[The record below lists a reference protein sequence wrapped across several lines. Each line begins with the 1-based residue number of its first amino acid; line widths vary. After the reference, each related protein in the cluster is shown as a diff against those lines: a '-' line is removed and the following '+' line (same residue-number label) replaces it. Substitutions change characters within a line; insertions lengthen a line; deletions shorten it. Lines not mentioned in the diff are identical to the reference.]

1 MSEKSKENK
10 NIFAEFED
18 QVLDF
23 WNTNDIF
30 KKSVNKEAPNGDYV
44 FYDGPPFATG
54 TPHYGHIVGS
64 VMKDVV
70 PRFWTMQ
77 GYRVE
82 RRWGWDCHGLPI
94 ENIVEKEMGTESKK
108 DIVDTGIEEFN
119 MSCQTKVLKYA
130 DEWRRVID
138 KLGRWAEMDSSYK
151 TMDLDYMES
160 VWWVFKTLWDKDLIY
175 KGYRSMH
182 VCPRCETTLSQ
193 SEVTE
198 GYKDIKDFSVTAKFK
213 LKDQD
218 KTHILAWTTTPWTL
232 IGNVALAVGEDIEYV
247 KVEHEGEYYILAK
260 ERLEEVFKEKDYKIE
275 ELLYAKDLV
284 GLNYEP
290 VFYYYQ
296 NADIENLE
304 NAWHVHSAD
313 FVNTEEGTG
322 IVHIAPAFGDDDLN
336 LGKKKNL
343 PFIQH
348 IDIGGRFKEEVHD
361 FQDMTVKPKADHMAT
376 DIEIIKYLAHYDKLF
391 AKAKY
396 EHSYPHCWRCD
407 TPLINYATS
416 SYFVSVE
423 KIKED
428 ILKRAQEVNW
438 FPEHIKR
445 GRFGKWLE
453 GARDW
458 SISRQRFWAAVL
470 PVWKCDDCEKTKVF
484 GSIKELEEASGEKV
498 NDLHKHT
505 LDKIEMKCEC
515 GAKMKRIED
524 VFDCWFESGSM
535 PYAQKHYPFEDKE
548 KFESN
553 FPAEFIAEGADQ
565 TRAWFYYL
573 HVLATA
579 IMDKPAYKN
588 VIVNGIVLAEDGKK
602 MAKRLQNYPD
612 PIEVINKYS
621 ADALRYYLLGSPVM
635 QAETINFS
643 ENDVLQ
649 AFRKTSMLIWNVYK
663 FYDMYSEEE
672 EGTVDGSDNVLDK
685 WILARLSQT
694 NEEIETN
701 MKKYNLIRASK
712 PIGAFIDDL
721 STWYLRR
728 SRDRLKGEDRQDKLK
743 ALSTLKTVF
752 EKFSLMM
759 APFMPF
765 MAENLWQ
772 KINDYNFKD
781 ENKSVHLEPWP
792 KSEDIDK
799 DIISKMEV
807 VKDVVE
813 KGLAE
818 RDENK
823 LKVRQP
829 LQKATV
835 LFKEDLALEDDYFAL
850 IKDELN
856 IKELSFEI
864 DKEKENI
871 EVVLDTN
878 LSKDLIEEGMKR
890 ELIRVINNLRKNSG
904 LTIEDRVNVYYLDA
918 DSEFEAVFNRY
929 KEDIKREVLA
939 DEINK
944 SDSDIETEI
953 NKKININNKPI
964 TIGLEKIK

>member
-1 MSEKSKENK
+1 
-10 NIFAEFED
+10 
-18 QVLDF
+18 
-23 WNTNDIF
+23 
-30 KKSVNKEAPNGDYV
+30 
-44 FYDGPPFATG
+44 
-54 TPHYGHIVGS
+54 
-64 VMKDVV
+64 
-70 PRFWTMQ
+70 
-77 GYRVE
+77 
-82 RRWGWDCHGLPI
+82 
-94 ENIVEKEMGTESKK
+94 
-108 DIVDTGIEEFN
+108 
-119 MSCQTKVLKYA
+119 
-130 DEWRRVID
+130 
-138 KLGRWAEMDSSYK
+138 
-151 TMDLDYMES
+151 
-160 VWWVFKTLWDKDLIY
+160 
-175 KGYRSMH
+175 
-182 VCPRCETTLSQ
+182 
-193 SEVTE
+193 
-198 GYKDIKDFSVTAKFK
+198 
-213 LKDQD
+213 
-218 KTHILAWTTTPWTL
+218 
-232 IGNVALAVGEDIEYV
+232 
-247 KVEHEGEYYILAK
+247 
-260 ERLEEVFKEKDYKIE
+260 
-275 ELLYAKDLV
+275 
-284 GLNYEP
+284 
-290 VFYYYQ
+290 
-296 NADIENLE
+296 
-304 NAWHVHSAD
+304 
-313 FVNTEEGTG
+313 
-322 IVHIAPAFGDDDLN
+322 
-336 LGKKKNL
+336 
-343 PFIQH
+343 
-348 IDIGGRFKEEVHD
+348 
-361 FQDMTVKPKADHMAT
+361 
-376 DIEIIKYLAHYDKLF
+376 
-391 AKAKY
+391 
-396 EHSYPHCWRCD
+396 
-407 TPLINYATS
+407 
-416 SYFVSVE
+416 
-423 KIKED
+423 
-428 ILKRAQEVNW
+428 
-438 FPEHIKR
+438 
-445 GRFGKWLE
+445 
-453 GARDW
+453 
-458 SISRQRFWAAVL
+458 
-470 PVWKCDDCEKTKVF
+470 
-484 GSIKELEEASGEKV
+484 
-498 NDLHKHT
+498 
-505 LDKIEMKCEC
+505 
-515 GAKMKRIED
+515 
-524 VFDCWFESGSM
+524 
-535 PYAQKHYPFEDKE
+535 
-548 KFESN
+548 
-553 FPAEFIAEGADQ
+553 
-565 TRAWFYYL
+565 
-573 HVLATA
+573 
-579 IMDKPAYKN
+579 
-588 VIVNGIVLAEDGKK
+588 
-602 MAKRLQNYPD
+602 
-612 PIEVINKYS
+612 
-621 ADALRYYLLGSPVM
+621 
-635 QAETINFS
+635 
-643 ENDVLQ
+643 
-649 AFRKTSMLIWNVYK
+649 
-663 FYDMYSEEE
+663 MYSEEE